1 MTGKNIASV
10 IIFIIALVG
19 GRYAFKA
26 IFAEPE
32 IASFE
37 ESKWKQCSY
46 EGITFDSP
54 FELEELDVEIPFT
67 LKAYVKEMK
76 NFVYESKSL
85 TLFVS
90 KAEYKAGI
98 PVDID
103 GAIDGA
109 LSNMKRTDGVSD
121 FTFDVQT
128 IDKINSECRKATGN
142 FKINEN
148 DSEFV
153 ALLHVKKS
161 TLVQILST
169 NLSYDENRAIRD
181 RIFESLDVKL

>member
-10 IIFIIALVG
+10 VLFIIALVG
-19 GRYAFKA
+19 GRYAFEA
-26 IFAEPE
+26 LFAESE
-32 IASFE
+32 VASFD

-46 EGITFDSP
+46 AGITFDSP
-54 FELEELDVEIPFT
+54 FELEEVDMEIPLT
-67 LKAYVKEMK
+67 LRSYVKEMK

-85 TLFVS
+85 TFFIS
-90 KAEYKAGI
+90 KAEYKSGI

-109 LSNMKRTDGVSD
+109 LSNMEMTEGVSD

-128 IDKINSECRKATGN
+128 IDKNNSECRKATGK
-142 FKINEN
+142 FRIDKY

-153 ALLHVKKS
+153 ALMHVKKS

-169 NLSYDENRAIRD
+169 NLSYDENRSVRD
-181 RIFESLDVKL
+181 RIFESLNVKL